1 MGLSSKRNQQDQ
13 QQEYLTPKEVSQML
27 KVSVKLLANWRVKG
41 CGPSYIKLG
50 QGVKAPIRYPLT
62 GDAGLIGYLDSA
74 RKTST
79 SN

>member
-1 MGLSSKRNQQDQ
+1 MSSKEQ
-13 QQEYLTPKEVSQML
+13 QQEYLTPKEVAQML

-50 QGVKAPIRYPLT
+50 QGAKAPIRYPLMGDT
-62 GDAGLIGYLDSA
+62 GLMKYLELS
-74 RKTST
+74 RKNST

>member
-1 MGLSSKRNQQDQ
+1 
-13 QQEYLTPKEVSQML
+13 ML
-27 KVSVKLLANWRVKG
+27 KVSVKLLANWRIKG